1 MTSTQIA
8 NVRTGVATDIT
19 AAVQAAINS
28 FTTYAGEVILPPGTF
43 QLSAPLV
50 TSIAGL
56 KIRGASKFGTYL
68 TAAAGATFDML
79 RIAHQLCEVSGI
91 VFRPASATQVPIRI
105 YAGRA
110 HIHDNYFLAAV
121 NNSGTGI
128 LLTDTSPVDSSFVPG
143 AYAHTFDNN
152 MIGDS
157 GYAFAYGITESSA
170 QGITATKFLANTIIS
185 DRPIKINKGGANTY
199 IGNVLQSST
208 GTSGTKA
215 GSGLTLGS
223 GVVGEKIFGNY
234 FELLSVMIETSNSD
248 ATYQIFHAVGN
259 HNDNCVAAVSDAGAK
274 NYVIEDTVGKVENR
288 NGWSTRYST
297 TWGVNTPG
305 GVNTFGADANGN
317 CFLGTSSG
325 ASHIINR
332 PGSTESTVIL
342 SFQAAGTSIGY
353 MQDARGTGINGANT
367 LLALNKHSTTS
378 RSINAAGTVNA
389 SGADYAEYMRKAQG
403 CGVIA
408 KGQII
413 GIDSNGEITDQWA
426 SSLTFATKS
435 TAPSYVGGDGWFTT
449 PRPEAPTTEAGA
461 EVLTQYEQDMSAWEA
476 AHETARQCVDR
487 IAFAGQ
493 VPVNVYGAT
502 PGQYIVPAQEGDGI
516 KGISKNDS
524 DMTISDYMRTIG
536 RVIAIEPDGRARVIV
551 KVV

>member
-1 MTSTQIA
+1 
-8 NVRTGVATDIT
+8 
-19 AAVQAAINS
+19 
-28 FTTYAGEVILPPGTF
+28 
-43 QLSAPLV
+43 
-50 TSIAGL
+50 
-56 KIRGASKFGTYL
+56 
-68 TAAAGATFDML
+68 
-79 RIAHQLCEVSGI
+79 
-91 VFRPASATQVPIRI
+91 
-105 YAGRA
+105 
-110 HIHDNYFLAAV
+110 
-121 NNSGTGI
+121 
-128 LLTDTSPVDSSFVPG
+128 
-143 AYAHTFDNN
+143 
-152 MIGDS
+152 
-157 GYAFAYGITESSA
+157 
-170 QGITATKFLANTIIS
+170 
-185 DRPIKINKGGANTY
+185 
-199 IGNVLQSST
+199 
-208 GTSGTKA
+208 
-215 GSGLTLGS
+215 
-223 GVVGEKIFGNY
+223 
-234 FELLSVMIETSNSD
+234 
-248 ATYQIFHAVGN
+248 
-259 HNDNCVAAVSDAGAK
+259 
-274 NYVIEDTVGKVENR
+274 
-288 NGWSTRYST
+288 
-297 TWGVNTPG
+297 
-305 GVNTFGADANGN
+305 VNTFGADANGN